1 MVRRMPYSILE
12 HPADLGIEAR
22 GNTLR
27 EAFEEAAVGL
37 TSVIV
42 DLDNV
47 GVMIDRILTV
57 EARDVESLLVK
68 WLSELLYLYDGEGF
82 LCKEVHIQ
90 QFSPARMEAK
100 VRGEWYA
107 EGKHHTKL
115 DVKAITYHQLEIKE
129 DPSGGSVRVYL
140 DI

>member
-1 MVRRMPYSILE
+1 MVYSILE

-22 GNTLR
+22 GKTLR
-27 EAFEEAAVGL
+27 EAFEEAAVAL

-42 DLDNV
+42 DLDAV

-57 EARDVESLLVK
+57 EARDVESLLVR

-82 LCKEVHIQ
+82 LCKEAHIQ
-90 QFSPARMEAK
+90 QFSPTRMEAK

-107 EGKHHTKL
+107 AGKHRTKL

-129 DPSGGSVRVYL
+129 DLSGGCIRVYL

>member
-1 MVRRMPYSILE
+1 MSYSILE

-22 GNTLR
+22 GQSLS
-27 EAFEEAAVGL
+27 EAFEEAAIAL
-37 TSVIV
+37 SSIIA
-42 DLDNV
+42 DLDSV
-47 GVMIDRILTV
+47 SIAIDRLLTV
-57 EARDVESLLVK
+57 EARDVESLLVR

-82 LCKEVHIQ
+82 LCKEVQIQ
-90 QFSPARMEAK
+90 QFSPTRMEAK

-107 EGKHHTKL
+107 EGKHHMKL

-129 DPSGGSVRVYL
+129 GPDGCSVRVYL